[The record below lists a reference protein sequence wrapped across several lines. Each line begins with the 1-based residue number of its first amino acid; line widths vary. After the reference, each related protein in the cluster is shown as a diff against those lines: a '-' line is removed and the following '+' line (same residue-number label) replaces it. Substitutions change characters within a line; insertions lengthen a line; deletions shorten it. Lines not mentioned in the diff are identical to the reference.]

1 MQSREETAANV
12 LQETGAALIH
22 AHDDG
27 RIISGQGTISLE
39 LLEQAPHIDT
49 IRVPISG
56 LRCRVFFLS
65 ILWRWL
71 EIRGGIG
78 CQVYQSCHL
87 NFGC

>member
-12 LQETGAALIH
+12 LQETGAALTH

-65 ILWRWL
+65 ILWL
-71 EIRGGIG
+71 LFL
-78 CQVYQSCHL
+78 HD
-87 NFGC
+87 